1 MNPAIGAWGTG
12 DNGGS
17 AGSAGSA
24 GQPGLELAV
33 DGGFTGSDGCNR
45 LFGSWTAGPDHV
57 VTFSPVGSTRMACP
71 GVDTWLSRMASAH
84 VDGDALHVS
93 DESGVAIGTLQ
104 RRAADAQGLPATED

>member
-1 MNPAIGAWGTG
+1 MPWT
-12 DNGGS
+12 
-17 AGSAGSA
+17 AG
-24 GQPGLELAV
+24 LR
-33 DGGFTGSDGCNR
+33 GSDGCNR

-93 DESGVAIGTLQ
+93 DESDVAIGTLQ